1 MRTDTVYA
9 NPYPQEV
16 RAAIYCRLSKD
27 DDLSGPSAS
36 IQNQREL
43 LCRYCEEQGWRVAGI
58 FQDDGYTGLNMERP
72 DFQKMLAAVERKM
85 FDVVLTKD
93 LSRLGR
99 NYLQVGQ
106 LLEDFFPRQKV
117 RYIAL
122 NDAVDSEVEN
132 EITPF
137 RSLLNEM
144 YSRDVSKKVHSSYL
158 TKAKS
163 GKFTGCLAPFGYRK
177 DPEDKN
183 HLLIDEDTAWIVRRI
198 FEWAKNG
205 SGPNRIRRRLEDE
218 EIPCPAWWNR
228 QKGLRDHVTKFEREN
243 PERGRFIWDFTAI
256 QGILANP
263 VYIGAIASQKVNYR
277 FKIGWMGDKKRENWI
292 IVEGMHEAIIDQDTY
307 DVVQEK
313 VKSRKRPDAWGN
325 FSLFAG
331 LVKCGQCGSTLNIR
345 RANQKGNERIYTCS
359 RYNKYGVAHCTQH
372 RIKYDTLYNIVLEQ
386 IRACARKALADEQ
399 EAAAQLRENCQADEQ
414 AEREA
419 IQRSIDE
426 DSERI
431 TALERIISRVYEDM
445 IAQRISEDNFNRIL
459 ENSQTEQATL
469 KNRVML
475 NRERLVQQTQE
486 QEDSTRW
493 LEIIKDYSALPG
505 RYREDSSP
513 IPLCFPSL
521 RARCPPNAPGAARKM
536 YAASRPGLCTL
547 SLPCLPASPLLP
559 FLCPPFHKNNS
570 RISVIRLSIFILQL
584 APPPL
589 FAKTPYLFSKNFG
602 ILSSYIQ
609 PSPQT

>member
-9 NPYPQEV
+9 EPYPQEV

-277 FKIGWMGDKKRENWI
+277 FKIGWMGDKKREDWI
-292 IVEGMHEAIIDQDTY
+292 IVEGMHEAIIDRDTY
-307 DVVQEK
+307 DIVQEK

-475 NRERLVQQTQE
+475 NRERLAQQTQE

>member
-1 MRTDTVYA
+1 MRTNTVYA
-9 NPYPQEV
+9 ESYPQEV

-58 FQDDGYTGLNMERP
+58 FQDDGYTGLNMDRP
-72 DFQKMLAAVERKM
+72 DFQKMLAAVRQKQ

-99 NYLQVGQ
+99 NHLQVGQ

-122 NDAVDSEVEN
+122 NDAVDSNEEN

-137 RSLLNEM
+137 RTLLNEM

-163 GKFTGCLAPFGYRK
+163 GKFTGCLAPFGYKK
-177 DPEDKN
+177 DPLDKN
-183 HLLIDEDTAWIVRRI
+183 RLVIDEDTAWIVRKI
-198 FEWAKNG
+198 YDYACNG

-228 QKGLRDHVTKFEREN
+228 QKGLRDHITKFEREN
-243 PERGRFIWDFTAI
+243 PERGRFVWDFTTI
-256 QGILANP
+256 KEILSNP

-277 FKIGWMGDKKRENWI
+277 FKIGWMGDKRREDWI
-292 IVEGMHEAIIDQDTY
+292 IVEGMHEAIIDRDTY
-307 DVVQEK
+307 DIVQEK

-331 LVKCGQCGSTLNIR
+331 LVKCGQCGSTMNIR
-345 RANQKGNERIYTCS
+345 RANQKGNDRIYTCS
-359 RYNKYGVAHCTQH
+359 RYNKYGKAHCTQH
-372 RIKYDTLYNIVLEQ
+372 RIKYDTLYAIVLEQ
-386 IRACARKALADEQ
+386 IRSCAEKALADEQ

-414 AEREA
+414 AERLLIE
-419 IQRSIDE
+419 QSIAE

-431 TALERIISRVYEDM
+431 DALERIISRVYEDM
-445 IAQRISEDNFNRIL
+445 VAGRITEDNFNRIL
-459 ENSQTEQATL
+459 ERSQTEQTTL
-469 KNRVML
+469 KTRVTL
-475 NRERLVQQTQE
+475 NRQRLTQQDQE
-486 QEDSTRW
+486 QEDNTRW
-493 LEIIKDYSALPG
+493 LEIIKDYADIQKLDAVTLNRLVQKIVIHEDIDSDTTRQTVEIHFNFNNQADK
-505 RYREDSSP
+505 RRIVRE
-513 IPLCFPSL
+513 
-521 RARCPPNAPGAARKM
+521 K
-536 YAASRPGLCTL
+536 
-547 SLPCLPASPLLP
+547 
-559 FLCPPFHKNNS
+559 
-570 RISVIRLSIFILQL
+570 
-584 APPPL
+584 
-589 FAKTPYLFSKNFG
+589 
-602 ILSSYIQ
+602 
-609 PSPQT
+609 